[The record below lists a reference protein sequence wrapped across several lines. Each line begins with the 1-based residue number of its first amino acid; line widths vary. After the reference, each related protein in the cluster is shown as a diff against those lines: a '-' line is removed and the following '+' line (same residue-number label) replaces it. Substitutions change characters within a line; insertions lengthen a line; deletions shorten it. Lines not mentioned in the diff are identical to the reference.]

1 MIQDIDGATSEPS
14 RRSHVTLLSAA
25 TTAVSLVLLTVLFM
39 PGPRVGTSPHAN
51 VPVPSQ
57 TAGTVLFYDSGAT
70 RVRLDEL
77 PPQLL
82 DDKSP
87 LRCAAAIGST
97 PPVHLVFDQNGH
109 LIAAYTSG
117 RTGRFIALPQ
127 AYVSSGW
134 LSVPCDTPDVFAPR
148 LNRAR

>member
-1 MIQDIDGATSEPS
+1 M
-14 RRSHVTLLSAA
+14 LSAA
-25 TTAVSLVLLTVLFM
+25 ITAVALFLM
-39 PGPRVGTSPHAN
+39 MALFVSGPRVVTPPQAD
-51 VPVPSQ
+51 VTVPSP
-57 TAGTVLFYDSGAT
+57 TAGTVLFFDSAAA

-77 PPQLL
+77 PPQLR
-82 DDKSP
+82 DGTSP
-87 LRCAAAIGST
+87 LMCAAALGST
-97 PPVHLVFDQNGH
+97 PPVHLVFDPNGH

-127 AYVSSGW
+127 AYVSWGW